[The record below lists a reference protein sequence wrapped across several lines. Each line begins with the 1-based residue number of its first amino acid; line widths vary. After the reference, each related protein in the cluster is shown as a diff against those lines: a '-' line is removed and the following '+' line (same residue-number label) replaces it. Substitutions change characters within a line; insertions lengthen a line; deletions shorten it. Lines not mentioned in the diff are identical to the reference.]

1 MEHIFLTRKSWAQFG
16 GVPGLSL
23 TLQEIGL
30 PQITLHGPAGI
41 SDIFQSTRRFVVLKD
56 MKVNT
61 PECLEGGSFEDSVM
75 RVNYVPLFSQK
86 KLEEKTTKTSN
97 FVDWAQDPSLTK
109 DDTDYYGYEKNGGEN
124 SNASQSSSQNSSKKS
139 LNDHVMAYVCKL
151 QPKPG
156 HLNLEACVERGVRP
170 GPLLGRLKNGFDV
183 TLPDGSIV
191 KADDVRGP
199 CCPGPVYI
207 IVDVPDDSYIPAL
220 LACERFKLHQKEAEI
235 EDERAL
241 VVIHFSPEEM
251 MTNSDYRE
259 WMSRFPT
266 TTNHLFINERN
277 TFTGFFATHR
287 IQRQLH
293 ELTPQVF
300 PMLKE
305 QHPYMLL
312 KSDMAV
318 DVSELEDEESSAKK
332 FKIDTEGDMEE
343 EMKKQKFDEFP
354 ELGVRTTF
362 HLRPLNGF
370 DRNKEPYNHPETVME
385 ETYVNSPELPELIT
399 AFKAKAEE
407 VAKTRSVAE
416 RNKEFPRVLLLGTGS
431 MIPNKTRNVSAN
443 LTHFSPTSCGLLDC
457 GEGTLGQIIRFY
469 GRDGADEV
477 LKKLKVI
484 FISHLHADHHLGL
497 LNILNRRR
505 KITDDKVILV
515 APQQINVWL
524 TFYNNN
530 IDDMSSTYELVPCTD
545 FVS

>member
-1 MEHIFLTRKSWAQFG
+1 MEHIFLTQKSWGKFG

-30 PQITLHGPAGI
+30 PQITLHGPSGI
-41 SDIFQSTRRFVVLKD
+41 SDIFQSIRRFVVLKD

-61 PECLEGGSFEDSVM
+61 PECLEGGFFEDSVM
-75 RVNYVPLFSQK
+75 RVNYVPLFK
-86 KLEEKTTKTSN
+86 EKGEEKTTQITE
-97 FVDWAQDPSLTK
+97 FLDWAHDPSLTK
-109 DDTDYYGYEKNGGEN
+109 DDTDYYSYEKKGE
-124 SNASQSSSQNSSKKS
+124 SSSTNRPQSPTSNISVKS
-139 LNDHVMAYVCKL
+139 LDEHVMAYICKL

-156 HLNLEACVERGVRP
+156 HLNLEACVERGVKP

-207 IVDVPDDSYIPAL
+207 FVDVPDKSYVPAL
-220 LACERFKLHQKEAEI
+220 LACERFKQHQKNVEI
-235 EDERAL
+235 EDDRAL
-241 VVIHFSPEEM
+241 VVIHFSPEDM
-251 MTNSDYRE
+251 MTNLDYRE
-259 WMSRFPT
+259 WMDRFPS
-266 TTNHLFINERN
+266 TTNHLFVNERN

-305 QHPYMLL
+305 THPYMIA

-318 DVSELEDEESSAKK
+318 DISELEEDESPEKK
-332 FKIDTEGDMEE
+332 FKFDTEGDLEE
-343 EMKKQKFDEFP
+343 EEKKNKFDEFP

-362 HLRPLNGF
+362 HLRPPTGF

-385 ETYVNSPELPELIT
+385 ETYVNSPELPMLIT
-399 AFKAKAEE
+399 AFKAKAEQI
-407 VAKTRSVAE
+407 VQTRSVAE

-443 LTHFSPTSCGLLDC
+443 LIHFSPESCGLFDC
-457 GEGTLGQIIRFY
+457 GEGTLGQIVRFY
-469 GRDGADEV
+469 GREEADEV
-477 LKKLKVI
+477 LKKLKLI
-484 FISHLHADHHLGL
+484 YISHLHADHHLGL

-505 KITDDKVILV
+505 KITNDKVLLV
-515 APQQINVWL
+515 APHQINVWL
-524 TFYNNN
+524 TFYNNQ
-530 IDDMSSTYELVPCTD
+530 IDEISSTYDLVPCTD